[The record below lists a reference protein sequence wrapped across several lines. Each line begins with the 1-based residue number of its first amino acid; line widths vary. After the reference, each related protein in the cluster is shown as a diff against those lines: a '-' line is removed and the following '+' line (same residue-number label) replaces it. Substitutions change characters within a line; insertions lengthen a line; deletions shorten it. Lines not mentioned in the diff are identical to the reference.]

1 MLKRIFVILI
11 YISLSMA
18 TSINTNYADTY
29 NIISNNNESLTI
41 ELSIN
46 NINLVEKN
54 INNEAYTL
62 LSINNSYPSTLI
74 GEPNLPFINNL
85 IEIPHESNIR
95 IEIIENEIE
104 EYNLNDYGYN
114 NHILPVQP
122 SISKSQNSD
131 DIIFIKNEE
140 IFLTE

>member
-1 MLKRIFVILI
+1 
-11 YISLSMA
+11 MA

-29 NIISNNNESLTI
+29 NIISNNNKSLTI

-74 GEPNLPFINNL
+74 GEPSLPFINNL

-122 SISKSQNSD
+122 SISKSQNSN

-140 IFLTE
+140 IY